1 MVQPQG
7 QAWKGSRWWNKRR
20 DWTGWWAGEP
30 FLPPASG
37 LGCSLLIWAS
47 EDPSALLAGV
57 INLLLLL
64 HVCVCERERER
75 ERSWWPFTVVWIT
88 A

>member
-30 FLPPASG
+30 FLPPACG
-37 LGCSLLIWAS
+37 LGCSLLIRAS

-57 INLLLLL
+57 INLLPLLR
-64 HVCVCERERER
+64 VCVC
-75 ERSWWPFTVVWIT
+75 VCVCVCV
-88 A
+88 

>member
-1 MVQPQG
+1 MVVQPQG

-30 FLPPASG
+30 FLPPACG
-37 LGCSLLIWAS
+37 LGCSLLIRAS

-57 INLLLLL
+57 INLLPLLRVF
-64 HVCVCERERER
+64 VCVC
-75 ERSWWPFTVVWIT
+75 VCVCV
-88 A
+88 